1 MDKKY
6 FSKLIAR
13 DQQGLSLI
21 SAYCSES
28 DVRISNIKYLKHVPY
43 FSMQSLLALSIFP
56 RHGRER

>member
-28 DVRISNIKYLKHVPY
+28 DVRISNIKYLKQNSV
-43 FSMQSLLALSIFP
+43 
-56 RHGRER
+56 